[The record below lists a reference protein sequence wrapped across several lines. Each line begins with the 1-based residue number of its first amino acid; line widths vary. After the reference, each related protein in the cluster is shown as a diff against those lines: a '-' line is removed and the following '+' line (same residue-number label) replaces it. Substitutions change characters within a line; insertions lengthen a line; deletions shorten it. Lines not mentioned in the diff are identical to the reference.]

1 MLAADAAAILFWCLP
16 LLQQVFNAAEARVV
30 NCVLLYLV
38 TAWGWQISNTHLVQS
53 AASAVAAVA
62 LPAASESN
70 ECISCLCSTPAAS
83 IEEDGG
89 CSLIMQVL

>member
-38 TAWGWQISNTHLVQS
+38 TAWVRRDGKH
-53 AASAVAAVA
+53 VA
-62 LPAASESN
+62 
-70 ECISCLCSTPAAS
+70 
-83 IEEDGG
+83 
-89 CSLIMQVL
+89 